1 MSYKELLSTVQG
13 RVGLEMH
20 HIAEYHNY
28 IPDLDV
34 FVILEA
40 HALTWSMDVLCL
52 RFVSAQY
59 HEIPTLRYFR
69 GSITSETKHVS
80 LL

>member
-13 RVGLEMH
+13 QVGLGIH

-28 IPDLDV
+28 ISDLNV
-34 FVILEA
+34 FVILEV
-40 HALTWSMDVLCL
+40 HSLIWSMAVLCL

-59 HEIPTLRYFR
+59 HEIPTLRHFR

>member
-13 RVGLEMH
+13 RVGLEIH
-20 HIAEYHNY
+20 HIAEYHNS

-40 HALTWSMDVLCL
+40 HALIWSMTILC
-52 RFVSAQY
+52 FPCVSAQY
-59 HEIPTLRYFR
+59 HEIPTLGYIC

-80 LL
+80 LS